1 MAVSAVIP
9 ATRFRHRPAGGNRHP
24 SGHIFTHRHAFISRR
39 GGVHRR
45 ARDGRRKRQ
54 CQCFSRSG
62 IGQRRCD
69 AREAVPCAST
79 ALPVTQSLRD
89 LWFRPPDTLR
99 ISTTWEDS
107 SSYVVCRDGIPLRAT
122 VHRTFRITGTAE
134 RNGRLLLT
142 IARQSRTTIEGNGA
156 QFGEAVAVSG
166 AGSGQLAYDFDPAS
180 GEVLGATG
188 NATLDFSL
196 RSRLRT
202 QIVRQTVEI
211 RIGRS

>member
-1 MAVSAVIP
+1 MNPQTAARSRWMDWQPKGGILAEGAENEPTKPSEPGSVGVEGGTSADSPEIE
-9 ATRFRHRPAGGNRHP
+9 AETEQARSARRLLNRAG
-24 SGHIFTHRHAFISRR
+24 I
-39 GGVHRR
+39 
-45 ARDGRRKRQ
+45 
-54 CQCFSRSG
+54 
-62 IGQRRCD
+62 
-69 AREAVPCAST
+69 
-79 ALPVTQSLRD
+79 
-89 LWFRPPDTLR
+89 
-99 ISTTWEDS
+99 
-107 SSYVVCRDGIPLRAT
+107 
-122 VHRTFRITGTAE
+122 RITGTAE